1 MMRTSF
7 LPLAGLML
15 VMAIGCQTRYMPEIV
30 ANAPD
35 YLVVEGLLNTGE
47 GGTSVRL
54 SRTTKVD
61 RGNDIIGDGTAT
73 VTVEGKD
80 NSSVALSNQGSG
92 IYTHPDLDLIIG
104 NEYRLRIHT
113 NDGKEYLSAY
123 VVAKLTP
130 AIDSIT
136 WRRTADGGVSFYV
149 NSHDNTNNTRY
160 YRWEYDETWEIH
172 SFYYSKFIFENG
184 TVRRR
189 VLPEEDVS
197 VCWRHLASTGILL
210 GSTAKLTS
218 DVVSQ
223 IPIWGFGFGNERL
236 SVRYSILVRQYALDK
251 AAFAYYDLLKKNT
264 ESIGTVFDP
273 MPSEV
278 KGNIFCM
285 TNPAEPVLGFVSA
298 SDVQQKRI
306 FISASEVPG
315 WRFYQDC
322 DSTAVSYQEAAKLFE
337 TTWYK
342 PYDEWVDPVTYDR
355 LGYLAGY
362 DFCVDCTL
370 RKGVTTRPS
379 FW

>member
-1 MMRTSF
+1 MRKTF
-7 LPLAGLML
+7 IPIAGFILVLAT
-15 VMAIGCQTRYMPEIV
+15 GCQSRYMPDIV
-30 ANAPD
+30 TNAPD

-47 GGTSVRL
+47 GGTRIRL

-61 RGNDIIGDGTAT
+61 RGNNIIGDASAT
-73 VTVEGKD
+73 VSVEGRD
-80 NSSVALSNQGSG
+80 NSSVMLAHQGSG
-92 IYTHPDLDLIIG
+92 IYTHPDLGLIIG
-104 NEYRLRIHT
+104 NEYRIRIHT

-123 VVAKLTP
+123 VMAKLTP

-136 WRRTADGGVSFYV
+136 WKRTPDLGVGLFI
-149 NSHDNTNNTRY
+149 NSHDNTNNTWY

-172 SFYYSKFIFENG
+172 SFYYSKYIFENNI
-184 TVRRR
+184 VRPR
-189 VLPEEDVS
+189 VFPEEDVS
-197 VCWRHLASTGILL
+197 VCWRHVASTSILL
-210 GSTAKLTS
+210 GTTAKLTS
-218 DVVSQ
+218 DVISQ
-223 IPIWGFGFGNERL
+223 IPVLNFRFGDERL
-236 SVRYSILVRQYALDK
+236 SVRYSLLVRQYALDK
-251 AAFAYYDLLKKNT
+251 AAFEYYDLLKKNT

-285 TNPAEPVLGFVSA
+285 TNPAEPVLGFISA
-298 SDVQQKRI
+298 SDVQEKRI

-322 DSTAVSYQEAAKLFE
+322 DSTTVSYQEAAKFFE
-337 TTWYK
+337 ITWNK
-342 PYDEWVDPVTYDR
+342 PYGDWIDPVTNDR

>member
-1 MMRTSF
+1 MHKPHLPIAGFIPALATS
-7 LPLAGLML
+7 
-15 VMAIGCQTRYMPEIV
+15 CQSRYMPDIV
-30 ANAPD
+30 TNAPD

-47 GGTSVRL
+47 GGTRIRL

-61 RGNDIIGDGTAT
+61 RGNDIVGDATAT

-80 NSSVALSNQGSG
+80 NSSVALVHQGAG
-92 IYTHPDLDLIIG
+92 IYTHPDPGLLIG
-104 NEYRLRIHT
+104 NEYRVRIHT

-123 VVAKLTP
+123 VIAKLTP
-130 AIDSIT
+130 SIDSIT
-136 WRRTADGGVSFYV
+136 WKRMPDRGVGLFI

-172 SFYYSKFIFENG
+172 SFYFSTFVFENG
-184 TVRRR
+184 AVRRR
-189 VLPEEDVS
+189 LLPEEDVS
-197 VCWRHLASTGILL
+197 VCWRHVASTKILL

-218 DVVSQ
+218 DVISQ
-223 IPIWGFGFGNERL
+223 IPIFGFGFGDERL
-236 SVRYSILVRQYALDK
+236 SVRYSLLVRQYALDK
-251 AAFAYYDLLKKNT
+251 AAFEYYYLLKKNT

-278 KGNIFCM
+278 KGNISCM
-285 TNPAEPVLGFVSA
+285 TNPAEPVLGFISA
-298 SDVQQKRI
+298 SDVQEKRI

-322 DSTAVSYQEAAKLFE
+322 DSTTISYREAAKFFE

-342 PYDEWVDPVTYDR
+342 PYGEWINPVTYER